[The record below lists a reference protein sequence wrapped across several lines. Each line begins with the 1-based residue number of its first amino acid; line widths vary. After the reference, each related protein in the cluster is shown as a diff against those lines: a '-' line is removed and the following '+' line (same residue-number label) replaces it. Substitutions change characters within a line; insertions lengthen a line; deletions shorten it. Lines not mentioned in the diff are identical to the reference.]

1 VTVTL
6 DGDGDGTSVSAT
18 VGESNGS
25 TSSPAGSAPKRGPV
39 DRWRGALERHPART
53 WILTGVGVVVLVF
66 AGILVAAYWQTYTIY
81 SNAKAVSSSLGE
93 ARDELKAGKLPSG
106 VLFDRAESAGAAA
119 REGVEH
125 PAWPYR
131 WVSSLPGFGRPMHT
145 VHWGAVAAGQDAVAA
160 GELRDLIR
168 DTLGESALQGGK
180 LSGSPPIYQG
190 GVVNLS
196 LVRSLVP
203 RLEAIRSQ
211 LQAAEASVRR
221 IPGMGLPFV
230 DSKIHHS
237 KRKAITQSDDVVA
250 LLGKAIA
257 GAKLLPSFLGADGP
271 RSFLLAI
278 QNNVDQRATGGS
290 VLGYA
295 IVRFQNGEM
304 KLLEGGGI
312 KPLDLS
318 RTGPRFPLPAPVE
331 WYINYFDVPFRIKN
345 GANYSPDFPLVG
357 QSWAKFV
364 ENARNIR
371 VDGAIALD
379 PYAIA
384 AALTGEGTMK
394 VPAYPGV
401 VDASNLVDV
410 TEYKQ
415 YFLSREAQKILP
427 QQLVMGAFK
436 VLEHPSNLMDMVRGL
451 GDSVSARHIQ
461 VWARSPQEERLLHQL
476 GWDGSLYRGPG
487 DYAFLAYNKRMGGKQ
502 DYWTRIQA
510 HYDVRLQPD
519 GSADSTYSVTATDD
533 VAPDQPGRVITHREP
548 YGTNAL
554 ALGLY
559 VPKRAQFRSVTPDDA
574 HVQPPFY
581 GGVRLGFSQH
591 VENAYRVL
599 LETISPYPGHP
610 KSLTYRY
617 SVPGV
622 VQTTPKGKLYQLTLQ
637 TQPLYHP
644 AVVTVT
650 VHLPAGAEVTP
661 APGWT
666 VHGDTL
672 TMRLTLTRDAQ
683 PRIVYSTPG

>member
-1 VTVTL
+1 MTVTL
-6 DGDGDGTSVSAT
+6 DGDVDGSAVSAT
-18 VGESNGS
+18 VGGSNGS
-25 TSSPAGSAPKRGPV
+25 TPPPTRSTPRRGPIV
-39 DRWRGALERHPART
+39 RWREAMHRRPART
-53 WILTGVGVVVLVF
+53 SILTAAGVLVLVF
-66 AGILVAAYWQTYTIY
+66 VGILAAAYWQTYTIY
-81 SNAKAVSSSLGE
+81 SNAKAVSTSLGE
-93 ARDELKAGKLPSG
+93 AKDQLKAGKMPSG
-106 VLFDRAESAGAAA
+106 ALFDRAESAGAAA

-125 PAWPYR
+125 PGWAYR
-131 WVSSLPGFGRPMHT
+131 WVSSLPGLGRPMHT
-145 VHWGAVAAGQDAVAA
+145 IHWGAIAAGQDAVAA

-168 DTLGESALQGGK
+168 DTLGADALKSGT

-190 GVVNLS
+190 GVVNLA
-196 LVRSLVP
+196 LVKTLTP

-211 LQAAEASVRR
+211 LRQAEASVRR
-221 IPGMGLPFV
+221 IPAMGLPLV
-230 DSKIHHS
+230 DSKIHHM
-237 KRKAITQSDDVVA
+237 KTKALTQSNDVISM
-250 LLGKAIA
+250 LGKAIA
-257 GAKLLPSFLGADGP
+257 GSKLLPGFLGADGP

-295 IVRFQNGEM
+295 IVRFQNGQM

-357 QSWAKFV
+357 ESWAKFV

-410 TEYKQ
+410 TEYEQ
-415 YFLSREAQKILP
+415 YFLSKEAQKRLP
-427 QQLVMGAFK
+427 DQLIKGAFK
-436 VLEHPSNLMDMVRGL
+436 VLEHPSNLMDMMRGL
-451 GDSVSARHIQ
+451 GESVAGRHIQ
-461 VWARSPQEERLLHQL
+461 VWARSPQEEGLLHQL
-476 GWDGSLYRGPG
+476 GWDGSLHRGPG

-510 HYDVRLQPD
+510 HYDVRLQAD

-559 VPKRAQFRSVTPDDA
+559 VPKRARFGSVTPDDA

-591 VENAYRVL
+591 VEDAYRVL
-599 LETISPYPGHP
+599 LETVTPYPGHP

-622 VQTTPKGKLYQLTLQ
+622 VQTTPKGNLYQLTLQ

-644 AVVTVT
+644 IAMTVT
-650 VHLPAGAEVTP
+650 VHLPAGAEVES
-661 APGWT
+661 APGWS

-672 TMRLTLTRDAQ
+672 TMRLTLTRDVQ
-683 PRIVYSTPG
+683 PRIVYTTPG